1 MVGKPPIAQ
10 EPSEAVQRAGA
21 TAQPPPIPG
30 IAWLLNVTKL
40 RYADC
45 KPQSLHSAGA
55 VSTGRPS
62 VARTQTKTA
71 TLTLRVPPEV
81 KELLAAAAKAD
92 RRSLANMLEVI
103 VVEYCDR
110 NGIHLGPGP
119 KTSGAA

>member
-1 MVGKPPIAQ
+1 M
-10 EPSEAVQRAGA
+10 
-21 TAQPPPIPG
+21 
-30 IAWLLNVTKL
+30 
-40 RYADC
+40 
-45 KPQSLHSAGA
+45 
-55 VSTGRPS
+55 
-62 VARTQTKTA
+62 ARMQTKTA

-110 NGIHLGPGP
+110 RGIHAGPSP

>member
-1 MVGKPPIAQ
+1 M
-10 EPSEAVQRAGA
+10 
-21 TAQPPPIPG
+21 
-30 IAWLLNVTKL
+30 
-40 RYADC
+40 
-45 KPQSLHSAGA
+45 
-55 VSTGRPS
+55 
-62 VARTQTKTA
+62 ARNQTKTA

-110 NGIHLGPGP
+110 NGIRLVPSP